1 MSLCQENLVL
11 NVTRVFII
19 FEWDFFDFFSVLVE
33 IKKRKNK
40 KNIKQK
46 HSELG
51 SLWN

>member
-33 IKKRKNK
+33 IKKKEK
-40 KNIKQK
+40 
-46 HSELG
+46 
-51 SLWN
+51 